1 MNDYLLELEGK
12 NAFRDIPQKKMD
24 AILKGVKSFNIQ
36 DKIQAV
42 VMAISEGY
50 KIGYK
55 KGVEDEQIK
64 RNINR
69 NKGRKS
75 L

>member
-1 MNDYLLELEGK
+1 MNDYLIELESK

-24 AILKGVKSFNIQ
+24 AILKGVKSYSIQ

-50 KIGYK
+50 KLGYK
-55 KGVEDEQIK
+55 KGVEDEQVK

-69 NKGRKS
+69 IKRKQS
-75 L
+75 